1 MHSIAQGTDTNI
13 FWSNQAWLACS
24 EWRIVPIDSLIG
36 PETYTPIEDLYFST
50 RGPRTLGALTQSRP
64 ASLLGLCER
73 CNRSITI
80 NLRHRK
86 DQRIDNNLTDTIN
99 YRHSSLDAAYYYQA
113 QLLATQDNDGD
124 LPFQCYLKAWMSK
137 YSLPRYSHIPS
148 IAYIQLVIFSL
159 ELLLDIW
166 ISSSLGRQDP
176 LFGLG
181 WNLLDGPFIGKR
193 RRTRS
198 QFELV
203 QPTCHV
209 LQGQHTHLC
218 YSLVVGLAPLGSS
231 LGWKDLFSL
240 TRVAWGSV

>member
-50 RGPRTLGALTQSRP
+50 RGPRTLGALTQPRP

-99 YRHSSLDAAYYYQA
+99 YRHSSLDASSYYYQA

-159 ELLLDIW
+159 ELLTLYGFGFG
-166 ISSSLGRQDP
+166 SLLAWKPTYKSFPHGQV
-176 LFGLG
+176 
-181 WNLLDGPFIGKR
+181 LLEANS
-193 RRTRS
+193 RTHS
-198 QFELV
+198 F
-203 QPTCHV
+203 P
-209 LQGQHTHLC
+209 GI
-218 YSLVVGLAPLGSS
+218 
-231 LGWKDLFSL
+231 
-240 TRVAWGSV
+240 

>member
-1 MHSIAQGTDTNI
+1 M
-13 FWSNQAWLACS
+13 
-24 EWRIVPIDSLIG
+24 
-36 PETYTPIEDLYFST
+36 
-50 RGPRTLGALTQSRP
+50 QSFHHYH
-64 ASLLGLCER
+64 
-73 CNRSITI
+73 
-80 NLRHRK
+80 LRHRK

-113 QLLATQDNDGD
+113 QLLATSRQWWRPTVPM
-124 LPFQCYLKAWMSK
+124 LPQGLDVQVLPSQILTYPPLSHTFSWWSSPWN
-137 YSLPRYSHIPS
+137 YSL
-148 IAYIQLVIFSL
+148 SL
-159 ELLLDIW
+159 YWIW
-166 ISSSLGRQDP
+166 ISSRLEANT

-218 YSLVVGLAPLGSS
+218 YSLVVGLAPLGPS

>member
-99 YRHSSLDAAYYYQA
+99 YRHSSLDAALTITKRNYW
-113 QLLATQDNDGD
+113 LLKTMTETYRSNATSRLGCPST
-124 LPFQCYLKAWMSK
+124 PFPDTHISPLSHTFSWWSSPWN
-137 YSLPRYSHIPS
+137 YSLS
-148 IAYIQLVIFSL
+148 IGFGL
-159 ELLLDIW
+159 W
-166 ISSSLGRQDP
+166 LGSQHP

-181 WNLLDGPFIGKR
+181 WNLLDGPFIDKR

-218 YSLVVGLAPLGSS
+218 YSLVVDWPHWGPLWVERIYSP
-231 LGWKDLFSL
+231 
-240 TRVAWGSV
+240 

>member
-1 MHSIAQGTDTNI
+1 M
-13 FWSNQAWLACS
+13 
-24 EWRIVPIDSLIG
+24 
-36 PETYTPIEDLYFST
+36 
-50 RGPRTLGALTQSRP
+50 QSFHHYH
-64 ASLLGLCER
+64 
-73 CNRSITI
+73 
-80 NLRHRK
+80 LRHRK

-99 YRHSSLDAAYYYQA
+99 YRHSSLDASSYYYQA

-137 YSLPRYSHIPS
+137 YSLPRYSHIPLYRIHS
-148 IAYIQLVIFSL
+148 VGDLLPGTTLS
-159 ELLLDIW
+159 LLDLDLDLAW
-166 ISSSLGRQDP
+166 KPTYLSFPYGASSSRSQLSNSLLPWDIDP

-181 WNLLDGPFIGKR
+181 WNLLDGPFIDKR

-218 YSLVVGLAPLGSS
+218 YSLVVGLAPLGPS
-231 LGWKDLFSL
+231 LG
-240 TRVAWGSV
+240 